1 MMKRPEFLYRT
12 TQIFK
17 TFAPLTYHDL
27 IIPPEIA
34 ALPEGLLLP
43 FLREARLR
51 MRQEKEG
58 TFPDFYTFHRNPE
71 SALGYELVNLDLI
84 YGERVLNVFPEILQS
99 YQGSDGVRLGPLME
113 GFMAEMEP
121 CQIMEGWIEG
131 VLKKQEG
138 ETAHA
143 FL

>member
-1 MMKRPEFLYRT
+1 MMKRPEFLYRA

-34 ALPEGLLLP
+34 VLPDGLLLP
-43 FLREARLR
+43 FLREAGLKI
-51 MRQEKEG
+51 RQEKEG
-58 TFPDFYTFHRNPE
+58 TFPDFYTFHRNPD

-84 YGERVLNVFPEILQS
+84 YGERVLDVFPEILQS
-99 YQGSDGVRLGPLME
+99 HQNPDGVPLGPLME
-113 GFMAEMEP
+113 GFMAEMAP
-121 CQIMEGWIEG
+121 RQTMEEWM
-131 VLKKQEG
+131 VDFLNTQRG